1 MKSTTKKVIISL
13 YLVIRLPLKF
23 YILFIKN
30 KEIRENWGKSIMIVR
45 TLEPMACE
53 AGWSSGKGP
62 GKGVGSQVM
71 PLIGWGILRKPVF
84 LFGADD
90 RPP

>member
-53 AGWSSGKGP
+53 AGWSSGKA
-62 GKGVGSQVM
+62 
-71 PLIGWGILRKPVF
+71 LAREWGARLCH
-84 LFGADD
+84 
-90 RPP
+90 